1 MELRQ
6 IEYFSAVNRYKNYTK
21 AAQELHVS
29 QPTISV
35 AIQKLEDELG
45 IKLMERDNK
54 GIRITGAGEIF
65 LAKGEKVL
73 DEIRDLEEIMED
85 LKPSGK
91 KHLKAAFP
99 STVGSW
105 LWKVLL
111 RKFPKEYPDIELELS
126 DLGTMDIVT
135 LLKQEELEVG
145 YGVID
150 LIHDGEIESRAIRGG
165 ELKMIVSCSHPFA
178 SQPMI
183 SIDMLENEPIIMY
196 RMGSTYTERLLLENM
211 KRAGVHPSLR
221 YVREQSTVFDMVA
234 QECGIAA
241 VLDDQV
247 SAIRDNPKITAKRF
261 ARPIE
266 FETGLMWNRN
276 KYLSGSARKFI
287 DFIGRY
293 QDK

>member
-1 MELRQ
+1 
-6 IEYFSAVNRYKNYTK
+6 
-21 AAQELHVS
+21 
-29 QPTISV
+29 
-35 AIQKLEDELG
+35 
-45 IKLMERDNK
+45 
-54 GIRITGAGEIF
+54 
-65 LAKGEKVL
+65 
-73 DEIRDLEEIMED
+73 
-85 LKPSGK
+85 
-91 KHLKAAFP
+91 
-99 STVGSW
+99 
-105 LWKVLL
+105 
-111 RKFPKEYPDIELELS
+111 
-126 DLGTMDIVT
+126 MDIVT

-150 LIHDGEIESRAIRGG
+150 LIHDDEIESRAIRGG